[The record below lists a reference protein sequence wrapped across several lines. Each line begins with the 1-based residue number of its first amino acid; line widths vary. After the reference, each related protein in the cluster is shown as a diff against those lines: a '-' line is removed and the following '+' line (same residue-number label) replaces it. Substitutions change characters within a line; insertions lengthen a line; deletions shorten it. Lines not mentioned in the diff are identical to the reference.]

1 MQEILVNVDKQRN
14 KTIVVV
20 ENGRLV
26 EKYQENDGAE
36 RLEGNIYIGKVQ
48 NVLLGMQAA
57 FVDIGKE
64 KNTFIHIRDVMPKA
78 SNETGNKNEPL
89 NKYNIKD
96 YIRTEMPILVQV
108 KKDSTSEKGARVST
122 HMNISGRYIVLMP
135 NSEFI
140 TVSKKIE
147 DIKEKNR
154 LLNIVKPI
162 VPKGYGIII
171 RTSAEGKNETEI
183 KEDLDKLIKKCNEN
197 VDNDYILKCNN
208 GVYLLKIFYDKEV
221 SLIDI
226 TELYKLQEQAKL
238 QNKKI
243 KANNEKIL
251 DAINNIEK
259 IEKTKNLLKI
269 KNEYHDI
276 IGHRLALLTKYLEQ
290 ERKDAKSILFLL
302 DSIYED
308 FDFKLS
314 SDEKLKNL
322 VKIYQVI
329 GINIIVK
336 GKLPIDE
343 KIANIFFE
351 IIREAVTNAIIH
363 ADSKNI
369 KVIITQY
376 LDRIEMI
383 ITNDGKKPSS
393 IIYENDGIKGMRRKL
408 TLINGRLCFI
418 YEAFLRL
425 KTFLFISIE

>member
-1 MQEILVNVDKQRN
+1 MRILLILTVVATILQAFRISIYYLRKDISSIK
-14 KTIVVV
+14 KIIEIVVLILMV
-20 ENGRLV
+20 ILSYFNLT
-26 EKYQENDGAE
+26 
-36 RLEGNIYIGKVQ
+36 GNILKLTFCISTILSMYI
-48 NVLLGMQAA
+48 
-57 FVDIGKE
+57 FISFIYE
-64 KNTFIHIRDVMPKA
+64 KLF
-78 SNETGNKNEPL
+78 KNEYVSMLSVKNGIDLSDRGIMFLDDNGDIVLMNNLMSDILKDL
-89 NKYNIKD
+89 NIKKD
-96 YIRTEMPILVQV
+96 YI
-108 KKDSTSEKGARVST
+108 D
-122 HMNISGRYIVLMP
+122 N
-135 NSEFI
+135 
-140 TVSKKIE
+140 
-147 DIKEKNR
+147 
-154 LLNIVKPI
+154 
-162 VPKGYGIII
+162 
-171 RTSAEGKNETEI
+171 
-183 KEDLDKLIKKCNEN
+183 LIKKCTEN

-238 QNKKI
+238 QNKNI

-302 DSIYED
+302 DRIYED
-308 FDFKLS
+308 FDSKLS
-314 SDEKLKNL
+314 SNEKLNNL

-329 GINIIVK
+329 GINIIIK

-408 TLINGRLCFI
+408 TLINGSLNISTENYFV
-418 YEAFLRL
+418 L
-425 KTFLFISIE
+425 KSTLFQ